1 MQNKFLALAMFS
13 AMAISANAYAEGKN
27 GVAAVVN
34 GEEITVAD
42 IKKGYEDNPQI
53 KAQVPFDDFYAK
65 ALDIYVNGKLIY
77 QAAMANDVTDT
88 PEYKDQLKTVQED
101 VARKVFLEKKVKAII
116 TDAEINKAYDDYKAK
131 FKSEKEIKA
140 RHILVSSEAQAKD
153 IIAQLKKGAKF
164 DDLAKKYSKDNS
176 VDLGYFTQKMMVPE
190 FGQAAFAMKKGTYSQ
205 TPVKTKFG
213 YHVIMVDDTRD
224 SKPLPL
230 KQVRPQI
237 ETMLTQ
243 QAVAKIFED
252 LNSNS
257 QIERYSLD
265 GKAMPNTTVAAPA
278 PTATPTAK

>member
-265 GKAMPNTTVAAPA
+265 GKAMPSTAVAAPA
-278 PTATPTAK
+278 PTATPAAK